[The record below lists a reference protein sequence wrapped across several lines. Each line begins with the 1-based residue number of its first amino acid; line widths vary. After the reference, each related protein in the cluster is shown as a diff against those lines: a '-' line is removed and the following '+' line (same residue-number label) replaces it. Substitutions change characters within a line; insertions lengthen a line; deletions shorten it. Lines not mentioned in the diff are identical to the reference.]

1 MNTAE
6 FLMIASSVVPDRTAL
21 VCKSTTRTYAELQ
34 ERVNRLANALQSL
47 GVGRGDKVA
56 FMGMNGTHCVEIYYA
71 TSKLGGVFVPL
82 NYRLKREEITYMC
95 TNSGASVLFVGD
107 RYMEIVNDI
116 RGDIPGVKH
125 VIGLDSP
132 LGDAPKYE
140 DLVAR
145 SEPEEIFTD
154 IDESDATIII
164 YTSGTTAL
172 PKGVVLTHLGMS
184 VYVTNTVAPA
194 DPTDENPDVLLVS
207 VPFYH
212 VAGATTMISSVWGGR
227 KMVILPQFEPAAWLA
242 AVNTHHVTHSFVV
255 PTMLKRIIEHP
266 DFDKT
271 DFSSLRLVAYGAAPM
286 PYEVLVNSIE
296 RFKPFPNVG
305 LMNAYGQTETTSSL
319 TFLGPEDHHVPDGPP
334 EVREIA
340 LRRLRSVGRAMDDL
354 VVMIMDP
361 DGNILPP
368 GEEGEIVA
376 QGPRVMAGY
385 LGRES
390 ETNEAIR
397 DGWLHTGDVGWMDE
411 EGYLYITGRTKDLI
425 IRGGENIAPGEIE
438 GVLQQHDAVSDAA
451 VIGVPDVEWGE
462 EVKAIVVFKPGKTAS
477 AEELTT
483 FVKERLASYKTPKY
497 YTFVEDLP
505 RNYVGKILKTDLRK
519 QFGEPKSGG

>member
-6 FLMIASSVVPDRTAL
+6 FLMIASSVVPDRIAL
-21 VCKSTTRTYAELQ
+21 ACEGTTRTYAELQ
-34 ERVNRLANALQSL
+34 ERVNRLANALQSM

-56 FMGMNGTHCVEIYYA
+56 FMGLNGVPCVEIYYA
-71 TSKLGGVFVPL
+71 ASKLGGVFVPL
-82 NYRLKREEITYMC
+82 NYRLRREEISYMC
-95 TNSGASVLFVGD
+95 TNSESSVLFVGD
-107 RYMEIVNDI
+107 RYMDIVNDI
-116 RGDIPGVKH
+116 RAEIPGVKH
-125 VIGLDSP
+125 IIGLDSA

-140 DLVAR
+140 DLVSR
-145 SEPEEIFTD
+145 SDSEEIFTE
-154 IDESDATIII
+154 IDENDATIII

-194 DPTDENPDVLLVS
+194 DPTEENPDVLLVS

-227 KMVILPQFEPAAWLA
+227 KMVILPQFEPAAWLD
-242 AVNTHHVTHSFVV
+242 AVNTHKVTHSFLV

-266 DFDKT
+266 DFGKC

-296 RFKPFPNVG
+296 AFKPWPNVG
-305 LMNAYGQTETTSSL
+305 LMNAYGQTESTSSL
-319 TFLGPEDHHVPDGPP
+319 TFLGPDDHHVPEGPP
-334 EVREIA
+334 EARDIA
-340 LRRLRSVGRAMDDL
+340 LRRLRSVGRAMDDI

-361 DGNILPP
+361 EGNILPS

-385 LGRES
+385 LGRDE
-390 ETNEAIR
+390 ETGEAIK

-438 GVLQQHDAVSDAA
+438 NVLQQHDAVSDAA

-462 EVKAIVVFKPGKTAS
+462 EVKAIIVFKQGQAAAPD
-477 AEELTT
+477 ELTA
-483 FVKERLASYKTPKY
+483 FVKERLASYKAPKY
-497 YTFVEDLP
+497 YTFVDDLP
-505 RNYVGKILKTDLRK
+505 RNYVGKVLKTDLRK
-519 QFGEPKSGG
+519 QFGDPRSGE